1 MTKFET
7 LMQQLSDMAAK
18 GEIGNTDIKSVEYT
32 LMSARRKGQ
41 SDARKN
47 EPGYA
52 EKKAASLAKAAATK
66 DQSKK
71 DLEAS
76 SAKFNAEYEAEY
88 NASVQ
93 STKDR
98 KANNKLPLTLSVFY
112 NGKDTKKSLD
122 NLAKYYTYF
131 SKPAYGPGAQD
142 EQGYNLKPKFQN
154 QSFDNAQ
161 IAWDIFDRKQ
171 PSSLN
176 EQFVRM
182 KQLAGLIKENEEYVP
197 YQFDDKRGK
206 ELYKKYEKADENP
219 AWKNIDGNYEKV
231 IKLDILL
238 KITGMTLEELE
249 ELNNYGDESWNLF
262 IDKNKNIV
270 TQIID

>member
-18 GEIGNTDIKSVEYT
+18 GEIGKDEIRDVEYT

-41 SDARKN
+41 LDARKN

-52 EKKAASLAKAAATK
+52 DKKAASLAKAAATR

-76 SAKFNAEYEAEY
+76 SAYFNAKLKADAQAE
-88 NASVQ
+88 Q
-93 STKDR
+93 ERRST
-98 KANNKLPLTLSVFY
+98 NKLPLSMSAYRMGVK
-112 NGKDTKKSLD
+112 GTKKALGD
-122 NLAKYYTYF
+122 FAKYYSDKF
-131 SKPAYGPGAQD
+131 NPAGPGGQD
-142 EQGYNLKPKFQN
+142 SYSLELKPKFKD
-154 QSFDNAQ
+154 QSFDDAKNV
-161 IAWDIFDRKQ
+161 WDFYDGKK

-176 EQFVRM
+176 EQFTRM
-182 KQLAGLIKENEEYVP
+182 KKLAGLITENAEYVP

-262 IDKNKNIV
+262 IDKNKNTV
-270 TQIID
+270 TQFID

>member
-18 GEIGNTDIKSVEYT
+18 GEIGNSDIKNVEST

-52 EKKAASLAKAAATK
+52 EKKAASLAKAAATRA
-66 DQSKK
+66 QSKK
-71 DLEAS
+71 DFDDEDDDDNDDDYKAS
-76 SAKFNAEYEAEY
+76 I
-88 NASVQ
+88 Q

-98 KANNKLPLTLSVFY
+98 RTNNKLPLTLSIFY

-122 NLAKYYTYF
+122 DLAKYYTYF
-131 SKPAYGPGAQD
+131 LIPAYGPGAQS
-142 EQGYNLKPKFQN
+142 EQGYNLKPKFQD

-161 IAWDIFDRKQ
+161 IAWDIYDRKK

-176 EQFVRM
+176 EQFIRM
-182 KQLAGLIKENEEYVP
+182 QKIAGLLV
-197 YQFDDKRGK
+197 
-206 ELYKKYEKADENP
+206 
-219 AWKNIDGNYEKV
+219 
-231 IKLDILL
+231 
-238 KITGMTLEELE
+238 
-249 ELNNYGDESWNLF
+249 
-262 IDKNKNIV
+262 
-270 TQIID
+270 